1 MINIIIN
8 NYQIINNYIVEIS
21 TNYNRVLALT
31 GRVGLVLRKMGYFI
45 SKLRSITYLNQI
57 GSTANKMFIIPNSY
71 LSTLYQIAWGYVII
85 DIMYKGNKVKS
96 KGKEAVFFSCI
107 DTTVWHSLASFALP
121 SLILNSV
128 ISGSYFLLSFNGKFV
143 NRFSMMTPI
152 VLGFATLPF
161 IIEPIDKT
169 TSFMLN
175 STIRKGYIEKIETK
189 DIKKL

>member
-1 MINIIIN
+1 
-8 NYQIINNYIVEIS
+8 
-21 TNYNRVLALT
+21 
-31 GRVGLVLRKMGYFI
+31 
-45 SKLRSITYLNQI
+45 
-57 GSTANKMFIIPNSY
+57 
-71 LSTLYQIAWGYVII
+71 
-85 DIMYKGNKVKS
+85 
-96 KGKEAVFFSCI
+96 VFFSCI